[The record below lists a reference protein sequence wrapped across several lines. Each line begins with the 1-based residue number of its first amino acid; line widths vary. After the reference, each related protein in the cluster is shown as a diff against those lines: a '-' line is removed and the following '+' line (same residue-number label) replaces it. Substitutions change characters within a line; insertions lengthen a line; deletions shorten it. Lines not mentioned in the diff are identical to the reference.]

1 MIPSRFTLWLIVLW
15 AIIGAA
21 AAYQPDAVKLWTASG
36 IVLVVVW
43 LFDAYTVLRE
53 PNIRIERQLAHNLPV
68 KSWSHCKLIVRNHGA
83 RPYQLQIYDLHPNV
97 FQSSGLPINLT
108 LGPGLF
114 SEAQYRLLPT
124 QRGNAH
130 FGGLHVRVTSRFGLW
145 IRQRTYRLEE
155 TVKIYPN
162 FAEVAKFALLATDN
176 QLSRLG
182 VRQRQRRGQGTEFHQ
197 LREYRDGDSLRQ
209 IDWKATSR
217 YQKLISKE
225 YQDERDQ
232 HVVFLIDCGRR
243 MRALDEEISHFD
255 QALNALLLLSYVALR
270 QGDSVS
276 FHAFGGQQRWFNAG
290 KGAHNINAILNQL
303 YDLDTTLEVAD
314 YTLAAR
320 ELLSRQNK
328 RSLVILLTNAR
339 DEDYEDLNA
348 AMRLLRTRHL
358 VLLANLREVV
368 LDNILAHPANDF
380 DEAIRYSAVIDYLSK
395 RNRIH
400 NQLGDS
406 GIMTLNVTAEQ
417 LPIAVVN
424 RYLDIKRSNIL

>member
-1 MIPSRFTLWLIVLW
+1 VTPSRFTLWLLVIWGLIGV
-15 AIIGAA
+15 GAA
-21 AAYQPDAVKLWTASG
+21 FEPDAAKLWTASG
-36 IVLVVVW
+36 IVLAVVL
-43 LFDAYTVLRE
+43 LFDVYTVLKE
-53 PNIRIERQLAHNLPV
+53 PNILIERKLAHNLPV
-68 KSWSHCKLIVRNHGA
+68 KSWSHCKLIIRNQGD
-83 RPYQLQIYDLHPNV
+83 RDYDLQIYDLHSDIFVSN
-97 FQSSGLPINLT
+97 GLPLKLK
-108 LGPGLF
+108 LGRGLF

-124 QRGNAH
+124 QRGDAH
-130 FGGLHVRVTSRFGLW
+130 FSGLHVRVASRFGLW
-145 IRQRTYRLEE
+145 IRQRTYHLQES
-155 TVKIYPN
+155 VKIYPN
-162 FAEVAKFALLATDN
+162 FAEVAKYALLATDN

-182 VRQRQRRGQGTEFHQ
+182 VRHRQRRGQGTEFHQ

-243 MRALDEEISHFD
+243 MRALDEEVSHFD

-276 FHAFGGQQRWFNAG
+276 FHAFGGQHRWFNAG

-314 YTLAAR
+314 YTMAAR
-320 ELLSRQNK
+320 ELLTRQNK
-328 RSLVILLTNAR
+328 RSLVIILTNAR
-339 DEDYEDLNA
+339 DEDYEDLNT
-348 AMRLLRTRHL
+348 AMRLLRSRHL
-358 VLLANLREVV
+358 VLLANLREIV
-368 LDNILAHPANDF
+368 LDHIAVQPVNDF
-380 DEAIRYSAVIDYLSK
+380 DDAIRYSAVIDYLNK

-400 NQLGDS
+400 SQLGES
-406 GIMTLNVTAEQ
+406 GVMTLNVTAEQ

-424 RYLDIKRSNIL
+424 RYLDIKRTNML